1 MKRIKVLTDW
11 SGPEI
16 RMVNDVVAH
25 RHGRIKFEELAF
37 ATGLLEGDEILS
49 AVRDGVE
56 GVALSV
62 QPNRWSIK
70 ARSA

>member
-1 MKRIKVLTDW
+1 MRGIKVLTDW
-11 SGPEI
+11 SGPKI

-25 RHGRIKFEELAF
+25 RHGSIKFEELAL
-37 ATGLLEGDEILS
+37 ATGLLESDEIPS

-56 GVALSV
+56 RIALSV
-62 QPNRWSIK
+62 QPNRWPIK